1 MIDYYFKLQ
10 ILRSE
15 LENIEQEIK
24 ELIAIKNQIF
34 YNIDEIET
42 ILFDSRL
49 GS

>member
-1 MIDYYFKLQ
+1 MTDYYFKLQ

-24 ELIAIKNQIF
+24 DLLTIKNQISHD
-34 YNIDEIET
+34 IDEIET
-42 ILFDSRL
+42 ILFDNRL